1 MKKYY
6 LTIVRKDGTEKQVY
20 VLIPEETAVLLDQCD
35 EKIRL
40 EYLKE
45 EYKAFLRER
54 AETRRHISLEQ
65 SVENGHDFE
74 SKEMS
79 ALEYVLISEERLELL
94 RAIEKLPVRQR
105 QAIQFYVFEKKE
117 IEQVL
122 GEKEADAFCA
132 HYGITA
138 QGNFEG
144 KNILNLL
151 TR

>member
-6 LTIVRKDGTEKQVY
+6 LKIVRKDGTEKQVY

-94 RAIEKLPVRQR
+94 CAIEKLPVRQR
-105 QAIQFYVFEKKE
+105 QAIQFYVLEKNTMEKTAE
-117 IEQVL
+117 LMGCSIPNVHKLIEKSIENL
-122 GEKEADAFCA
+122 KKFL
-132 HYGITA
+132 
-138 QGNFEG
+138 
-144 KNILNLL
+144 KNLN
-151 TR
+151 